1 MMVLLASLSIGA
13 LLVGAAWLAVGLFR
27 QPVPDAA
34 ATIAW
39 LTDENTT
46 TSYRFSPVELDHSED
61 LYSRWGRRVQRVL
74 PVRPSSRLTA
84 QLRLHGRSLAHFY
97 GASLVCALLAAA
109 FGVCYALLATVIFNT
124 GPLYSGGQVL
134 ALAVAGWFWPRFRIS
149 SVARHDITD
158 ANEALLV
165 YLDLIVLERQANQH
179 ATDALTNAAQLSDAP
194 IFKAIR
200 GALERAELERVAPWP
215 HLKRLGQELQL
226 PALVDIADIAA
237 LQREGGSLTN
247 ALRARV
253 AELRNSWVAQQQT
266 AAARPGIMMQVWGTL
281 PVTFACGIFL
291 GAPLLSLVLGSR

>member
-1 MMVLLASLSIGA
+1 MVLVASLAIGA
-13 LLVGAAWLAVGLFR
+13 LLLTAAWLAVGLVR

-39 LTDENTT
+39 LNDEDST
-46 TSYRFSPVELDHSED
+46 TSYRLSPLEQDHSD
-61 LYSRWGRRVQRVL
+61 DRYNRWGRWVQRVL
-74 PVRPSSRLTA
+74 PLRPSSRLTS
-84 QLRLHGRSLAHFY
+84 QLRLHGRTLAHFY
-97 GASLVCALLAAA
+97 GSSLACALLAAA
-109 FGVCYALLATVIFNT
+109 FGVCYALLATVIFST
-124 GPLYSGGQVL
+124 GALVSGGQVL
-134 ALAVAGWFWPRFRIS
+134 VLAVAGWFWPRFQITS
-149 SVARHDITD
+149 AARHDITD

-179 ATDALTNAAQLSDAP
+179 AADALTNAAQLSDAP

-200 GALERAELERVAPWP
+200 GALERAELERVSPWP

-237 LQREGGSLTN
+237 LQREGGALTN

-253 AELRNSWVAQQQT
+253 VELRNSWVAQQQT
-266 AAARPGIMMQVWGTL
+266 AAARPGLMMQVWGTL

-291 GAPLLSLVLGSR
+291 GGPLLTLVLGSR